1 MFDLTEAPTENPL
14 GAAIWALSATD
25 NAILTGDRDRWDRLI
40 RWAREHQVLTEEQIA
55 DTYRWSNSKRRV
67 PVDWGLR
74 GVPLCRPADVRVIA
88 GQAVQGVVLMSG
100 RTVLGL
106 PQNGDDGFVVFHVP
120 APAFAYRADQA
131 LDEAVQSAMR
141 GDYPA
146 DVAFVV
152 VEAT

>member
-1 MFDLTEAPTENPL
+1 MFDLTAAPTENLL
-14 GAAIWALSATD
+14 GATLWALSATD
-25 NAILTGDRDRWDRLI
+25 HAILTGDRDRWDSLI

-55 DTYRWSNSKRRV
+55 DTYRWSNSKRTV
-67 PVDWGLR
+67 PVDWGLC
-74 GVPLCRPADVRVIA
+74 GVPLCRPADVTVTA
-88 GQAVQGVVLMSG
+88 GQTVQGVVIMSG

-131 LDEAVQSAMR
+131 LEEAVQSAMR
-141 GDYPA
+141 GDYA